1 VSLAN
6 DFVVDTALPSSL
18 NPWYQLGSIL
28 AVALLC
34 QIVTGIGL
42 ARVYVSSVDLLSYI
56 SLPNA
61 GETLRRN
68 GRSHAALL
76 VDSLSPFCQAI
87 DAGTHVDLPSGIES
101 RAPDLPTS
109 LALAMESISGLP

>member
-42 ARVYVSSVDLLSYI
+42 ARVYVSSVDLAFLS
-56 SLPNA
+56 
-61 GETLRRN
+61 
-68 GRSHAALL
+68 
-76 VDSLSPFCQAI
+76 V
-87 DAGTHVDLPSGIES
+87 
-101 RAPDLPTS
+101 
-109 LALAMESISGLP
+109 ESIMRDVEGG